1 MPLEKETKGYEIDQ
15 NIHFTYKAGT
25 EIDKNSLCQ
34 GDVLEITDELS
45 MVLKDVHPYFLNEQ
59 YKYFMVLSQSCD
71 LVRRNG
77 KDCKTPY
84 ITLAAIRSY
93 ADFLERMLIKGRY
106 AEKNHGLLLMDEKN
120 KDRAYQLIER
130 IYNNTE
136 PEYFFLYKEE
146 ALEFPESMVAYLK
159 VSIALKS
166 SEHYDECLKAKKI
179 ELTDEFKAKLG
190 WLVGNM
196 YSRVGTADWE
206 GVMSSQARKDMLNQ
220 DLNSMCI
227 IGNKEQ
233 LKQLKKEILERAES
247 DPKHEDAV
255 AFISDITIKTR
266 YEKVMDIIEDVIQT
280 SSKKIPA
287 EEKEKLLKAIKSRS
301 ALKTLIT

>member
-1 MPLEKETKGYEIDQ
+1 MSLENEKGGYSIDR
-15 NIHFTYKAGT
+15 NIHFTYKP
-25 EIDKNSLCQ
+25 EPDMENLCQ
-34 GDVLEITDELS
+34 GDVLKITEELS

-59 YKYFMVLSQSCD
+59 YKFFIVLTQSCD
-71 LVRRNG
+71 LVRRSG
-77 KDCKTPY
+77 KNCKTPY
-84 ITLAAIRSY
+84 ITLAAVRSY
-93 ADFLERMLIKGRY
+93 SDFLERMFLKGKYVEKVDELLI
-106 AEKNHGLLLMDEKN
+106 MDEKN

-136 PEYFFLYKEE
+136 PEYFFLYKED

-166 SEHYDECLKAKKI
+166 NEHYDKCLNAKKI

-196 YSRVGTADWE
+196 YSRVGTADWD
-206 GVMSSQARKDMLNQ
+206 GIMSNQARMDMLNN

-233 LKQLKKEILERAES
+233 LKQLKKEFLEKKEFS
-247 DPKHEDAV
+247 HNHEEAV
-255 AFISDITIKTR
+255 KFVSNIVLKTK
-266 YEKVMDIIEDVIQT
+266 YDKVMDVIEEIIQT
-280 SSKKIPA
+280 SSKKIPVD
-287 EEKEKLLKAIKSRS
+287 EKEKLLKSIRSRS